1 MSAVK
6 MKLKFKFGRAGRRAF
21 TLVEIMIVVAIIGIV
36 MAMGIPSMVH
46 AMKKEGLRKAVSD
59 MVEACSSARADAIL
73 KAHTSD
79 VVIRPKDRTIS
90 GGTFTA
96 TVPESVWYETLYVN
110 FAEFRDDVEEIRV
123 HFYANGTS
131 DEFTIVFNSDEN
143 KRMQIDLEVVTG
155 LADVKPLK

>member
-1 MSAVK
+1 
-6 MKLKFKFGRAGRRAF
+6 
-21 TLVEIMIVVAIIGIV
+21 MIVVAIIGIV
-36 MAMGIPSMVH
+36 MAMGIPSMVR

-73 KAHTSD
+73 KNRTSD
-79 VVIRPKDRTIS
+79 VVIRPQDRTIS

-96 TVPESVWYETLYVN
+96 QVPESVWYEGLFVN
-110 FAEFRDDVEEIRV
+110 FAEFKDDVEEVKV
-123 HFYANGTS
+123 HFYPNGTS

-155 LADVKPLK
+155 LADVKPLQ